1 MKVNK
6 FAVALIFGAATA
18 VEAGPFSRRGA
29 PGVLASP
36 SKNNNKDKL
45 TQLNSHLVTEASSK
59 TSKLSSTESNQSPK
73 KKIPTQLEFILD
85 EKNLKL
91 KQAEGEEHQNKE
103 IDTVER
109 AVEHLVKSKQ
119 IETERATL
127 LVATVIG
134 STMMGPIMGCLLG
147 LSAAYGSRQS
157 GSFGDVTRGVGRAAM
172 RIYLQAKQ
180 FNDQHNLLESC
191 QERLFLTLGQHST
204 AKTAVEKA
212 TEMVRGGW
220 QQAVDFNQR
229 HDVIEKGIVWTG
241 KSVEFLATQVIQQ
254 LANSQ
259 RGKVVI
265 DLLDE

>member
-29 PGVLASP
+29 P
-36 SKNNNKDKL
+36 SKNHNKDKL

-59 TSKLSSTESNQSPK
+59 SPKLSSTESNRLTKQR
-73 KKIPTQLEFILD
+73 IPTQIEFILD

-91 KQAEGEEHQNKE
+91 KQAESEEHQHNKE
-103 IDTVER
+103 IDTVQR
-109 AVEHLVKSKQ
+109 AVEHLVNSKQ

-241 KSVEFLATQVIQQ
+241 KSVEFLATQVIRQ